1 MDKTVSYITNIGIR
15 YDIYSLLNTIRIRH
29 FLNSI
34 RPDERVEDYDLRWM
48 RRAADKTQ
56 LEKLDVLSADD
67 PDKVMGITT
76 PSVKPQASSG
86 SFEVLTLA
94 MTLGNGSRTH
104 FGASQC
110 IPIGPCHLTHRLTL
124 HLPLGVVIA

>member
-15 YDIYSLLNTIRIRH
+15 YDIYSLFNTIRIRH

-67 PDKVMGITT
+67 PDKVMSFNLFLLKTVELPKQCDRVAKLVCRSYLQTIRNVTKITFSAT
-76 PSVKPQASSG
+76 GQRRR
-86 SFEVLTLA
+86 EVL
-94 MTLGNGSRTH
+94 MEG
-104 FGASQC
+104 
-110 IPIGPCHLTHRLTL
+110 
-124 HLPLGVVIA
+124 